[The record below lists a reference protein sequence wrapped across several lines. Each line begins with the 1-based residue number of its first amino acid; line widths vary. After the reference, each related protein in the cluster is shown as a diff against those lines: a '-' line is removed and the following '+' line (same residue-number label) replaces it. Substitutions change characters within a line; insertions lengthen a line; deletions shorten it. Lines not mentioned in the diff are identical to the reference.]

1 MQPNWRKLNPPYS
14 SGLVGPRERILP
26 TRNSQLFPPITNHQ
40 SFITVCVTP
49 PVTSSLNEDGRAR
62 SRANVRSAIRNSRS
76 AGNSSFLIQS
86 RYQKKAPRISSGA
99 LLCCAEAAL
108 LNFNKL
114 GIAGAD
120 HPFRIY
126 EAVHVNC
133 DPAVV
138 HEHEVRVADQ
148 PEVVRPETL
157 DEELFRMPP
166 KTEHFAM
173 TRLELLHVH
182 LRGLIHVRL
191 ARRSIYVRLVRAR
204 TCPRLIPVYVRS
216 TTLNVRLSTYVC
228 ARFRFCLRFAL
239 LLRGSGTH
247 LLPFRRRCRLRFLL
261 LRLPLRRLW
270 LRLA

>member
-1 MQPNWRKLNPPYS
+1 MSLLPLARFLLLNS
-14 SGLVGPRERILP
+14 IS
-26 TRNSQLFPPITNHQ
+26 T
-40 SFITVCVTP
+40 
-49 PVTSSLNEDGRAR
+49 
-62 SRANVRSAIRNSRS
+62 
-76 AGNSSFLIQS
+76 
-86 RYQKKAPRISSGA
+86 KKAPRISSGA
-99 LLCCAEAAL
+99 LLRSAEDAL
-108 LNFNKL
+108 INYN
-114 GIAGAD
+114 IVRIPRAD
-120 HPFRIY
+120 HPLRIY
-126 EAVHVNC
+126 KAVYVNG
-133 DPAVV
+133 DPAVI

-148 PEVVRPETL
+148 PEMVRPESL

-166 KTEHFAM
+166 KIEHFAM

-239 LLRGSGTH
+239 LLRGMH
-247 LLPFRRRCRLRFLL
+247 LLLPLRRRSRLRFF
-261 LRLPLRRLW
+261 RLPLRRLFLLW